1 MQRRTIVTAAI
12 GAVLAA
18 PAIAQEAFPSRPIR
32 FVVPFAAGGP
42 SDIVARIL
50 APRMSATL
58 GQPVVVENRAGAG
71 GVTGVDVVAKATPDG
86 YTFGI
91 GSAGGLAISPNL
103 GRGTPYNPLTDLA
116 PLTQGVLVPE
126 PMVVPAASPFRTV
139 QELVAGAKARPGSL
153 NFGSTGNG
161 SMPHLAAAQLL
172 AAAGIEAVHIS
183 YNSGGQLATAILRNE
198 VQFGFA
204 DLPVL
209 LSNIQAGS
217 MRALAVGTPQRLP
230 WLPEVPTFIEVGM
243 PVGGCQQLARP
254 VHLVP
259 RAARTARRAAPRR
272 HRRAAGCRGAAV
284 AEPAGRDSRRRPARG
299 IRRLHRQREP
309 QMGRGHPAQQHHRR
323 LTRPDDRRA
332 SPGGLNRAAH
342 RRR

>member
-1 MQRRTIVTAAI
+1 MNRRTIIAAGL
-12 GAVLAA
+12 GAALAR
-18 PAIAQEAFPSRPIR
+18 PALAQEQFPSRPVR

-139 QELVAGAKARPGSL
+139 QELVAGAKAQPGSL

-217 MRALAVGTPQRLP
+217 MRALAVGTPQRLV
-230 WLPEVPTFIEVGM
+230 WLPDVPTFIEAGM
-243 PVGGCQQLARP
+243 PSVDASNWHGLFTSARVPPGPLAA
-254 VHLVP
+254 L
-259 RAARTARRAAPRR
+259 RRAAI
-272 HRRAAGCRGAAV
+272 GALQH
-284 AEPAGRDSRRRPARG
+284 AEVRQLLNQQGAIPGGNPPEEFGAFIASENRKWAEV
-299 IRRLHRQREP
+299 IRRNNIT
-309 QMGRGHPAQQHHRR
+309 A
-323 LTRPDDRRA
+323 D
-332 SPGGLNRAAH
+332 
-342 RRR
+342 

>member
-1 MQRRTIVTAAI
+1 MRENVMQRRTILTTAI
-12 GAVLAA
+12 GAALAA
-18 PAIAQEAFPSRPIR
+18 PAIAQDSFPSRPVR

-71 GVTGVDVVAKATPDG
+71 GVTGVDIVAKATPDG

-153 NFGSTGNG
+153 NFGLTGNG

-183 YNSGGQLATAILRNE
+183 YNSGRLLATAILRNE

-209 LSNIQAGS
+209 LTNIQAGS
-217 MRALAVGTPQRLP
+217 MRALAVGTQQRLP
-230 WLPEVPTFIEVGM
+230 WLPDVPTFIEVGM
-243 PVGGCQQLARP
+243 PSVDASNWHGLFTSARVPPGPLAA
-254 VHLVP
+254 L
-259 RAARTARRAAPRR
+259 RRAAI
-272 HRRAAGCRGAAV
+272 GALQD
-284 AEPAGRDSRRRPARG
+284 AEVRQLLNQQGAIPGGNAPEDFGAFIASENRKWAEV
-299 IRRLHRQREP
+299 IRRNNIT
-309 QMGRGHPAQQHHRR
+309 A
-323 LTRPDDRRA
+323 D
-332 SPGGLNRAAH
+332 
-342 RRR
+342 

>member
-1 MQRRTIVTAAI
+1 MKRRTIAAA
-12 GAVLAA
+12 GLCAVLAR
-18 PAIAQEAFPSRPIR
+18 PALAQDGFPNRPVR

-50 APRMSATL
+50 TPRMAATL

-71 GVTGVDVVAKATPDG
+71 GVTGVDVVAKAAGDG

-103 GRGTPYNPLTDLA
+103 GRATPYNPMTDLA

-126 PMVVPAASPFRTV
+126 PVVVPAASPFRTLA
-139 QELVAGAKARPGSL
+139 ELVAGAKARPGSL

-217 MRALAVGTPQRLP
+217 LRALAVGTPQRLS
-230 WLPEVPTFIEVGM
+230 WLPDVPTFIEAGHPSVDASNWHG
-243 PVGGCQQLARP
+243 
-254 VHLVP
+254 LVAP
-259 RAARTARRAAPRR
+259 ARTAPGPLAALRRAAIAALQDEEVRR
-272 HRRAAGCRGAAV
+272 LLHDQGAIPGGGSPEEFGAFIASENRKW
-284 AEPAGRDSRRRPARG
+284 AEV
-299 IRRLHRQREP
+299 IRRNNIT
-309 QMGRGHPAQQHHRR
+309 A
-323 LTRPDDRRA
+323 D
-332 SPGGLNRAAH
+332 
-342 RRR
+342 